1 MPDRGLVV
9 ILLGPPGVGKGT
21 QGLRLAAV
29 FGWERLVTGD
39 LLRAARRE
47 GTEVGRRAGRYMDE
61 GELVPDDVMVALFEE
76 RMARLPDDAGVLLDG
91 FPRTVAQAE
100 ALTGA
105 CSRPVDAVVLL
116 EASDDVLIRRISGR
130 RSCAACGSI
139 YNIYFDPPGSEG
151 VCDRCGEV
159 LTHREDDTAETVHR
173 RLRVYVEQTE
183 TLIDYYGARG
193 AVLRVDG
200 EKSPD
205 EVQAGLEASLA
216 SHFGAIA

>member
-1 MPDRGLVV
+1 MPGRGLVV

-76 RMARLPDDAGVLLDG
+76 RMARLPDGAGVVLDG

-105 CSRPVDAVVLL
+105 CSRPVDAVVLP

-130 RSCAACGSI
+130 RNCAACGSI

-159 LTHREDDTAETVHR
+159 LTYREDDTAETVHR

-183 TLIDYYGARG
+183 PLIDYYGARG

-200 EKSPD
+200 ERSPD